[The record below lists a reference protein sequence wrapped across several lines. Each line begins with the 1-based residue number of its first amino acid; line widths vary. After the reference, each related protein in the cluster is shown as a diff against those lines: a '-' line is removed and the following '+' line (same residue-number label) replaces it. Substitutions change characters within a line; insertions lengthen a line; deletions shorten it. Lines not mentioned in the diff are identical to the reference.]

1 MIVYQQEH
9 SKEDIER
16 CLIRILIV
24 LIGIGVL
31 NIFSCVYV
39 CVCAIFSMGLTVVC
53 CFCYELL
60 PEKQQLLQHAN
71 KDKTS

>member
-39 CVCAIFSMGLTVVC
+39 CVQFFSMGLTVVC
-53 CFCYELL
+53 CFCCELL